1 MAARVL
7 SPAPTRRTLLA
18 CAAVAPI
25 AASAS
30 SANAVRLDQVAPAGE
45 LKGVGSTDTPRDPS
59 IAAWRRY
66 RLAYEAVRTTEDAA
80 DDGPE
85 WAEADAAWE
94 AWHRTPSTSA
104 AGVLRRLLEVFDCGE
119 GRFVV
124 TGALTS
130 WDRAR
135 YAVLRDLAR
144 LAGEPAPRLVR
155 VRRAPT
161 PPAEREPPTPADV
174 VLTGEERAE
183 IECARARLQAV
194 ANEVLD
200 RIDAIKAGARARG
213 GAA

>member
-1 MAARVL
+1 MADRVL

-18 CAAVAPI
+18 GVAVVPI
-25 AASAS
+25 AASTA
-30 SANAVRLDQVAPAGE
+30 SANAVRVDQVAPAGE
-45 LKGVGSTDTPRDPS
+45 LKGVASTDAPGDPS

-66 RLAYEAVRTTEDAA
+66 RTAIEAVRTTEDAA

-85 WAEADAAWE
+85 WAEYDAAWE
-94 AWHRTPSTSA
+94 AWHRTPSTTA
-104 AGVLRRLLEVFDCGE
+104 AGVLRRLLEVFDCGD
-119 GRFVV
+119 GRFVF

-155 VRRAPT
+155 IRRAPT
-161 PPAEREPPTPADV
+161 PPAEPDPATPADV
-174 VLTGEERAE
+174 VLTAEECAE
-183 IECARARLQAV
+183 IERARARLQDV
-194 ANEVLD
+194 AGEFVD